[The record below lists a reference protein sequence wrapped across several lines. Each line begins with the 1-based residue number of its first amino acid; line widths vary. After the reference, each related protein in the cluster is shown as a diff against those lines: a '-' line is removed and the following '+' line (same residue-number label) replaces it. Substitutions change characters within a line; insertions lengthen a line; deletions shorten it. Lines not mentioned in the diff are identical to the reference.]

1 MVGLLFFLT
10 SATAPSSC
18 QIGRR
23 TIYKDAWITSVASD
37 GSWLEYKDYNTQEI
51 QMVKVCPNGNLPSL
65 STIQDQM
72 NRFDGRVAL
81 ILTERNW
88 LESEPQVLTVIL
100 K

>member
-1 MVGLLFFLT
+1 
-10 SATAPSSC
+10 
-18 QIGRR
+18 
-23 TIYKDAWITSVASD
+23 
-37 GSWLEYKDYNTQEI
+37 
-51 QMVKVCPNGNLPSL
+51 MVKVCPNGNLPSL